1 MAVNYRDVE
10 IDDKDKTS
18 ETKLSLTEEVRRAR
32 RARNKLAYEKRHS
45 DMNLERI
52 ERLLGE
58 QKDSQE
64 KLVTEFRNGLQE
76 LEKIRKEM
84 RDVSYLA
91 EQMAI
96 SGVSRASEQ
105 AEKLTLQHLDAIQD
119 QYVMYVQTL
128 VEQAQVRTQ
137 KLRKSVDKRPLLSV
151 LTILLLLM
159 NVLVLGYVMWIK

>member
-10 IDDKDKTS
+10 IDDKEKTGKK
-18 ETKLSLTEEVRRAR
+18 KLSLTEEVSRAR
-32 RARNKLAYEKRHS
+32 RARDKLAYDKRHGE
-45 DMNLERI
+45 MNLERI
-52 ERLLGE
+52 EQLLSE

-64 KLVTEFRNGLQE
+64 KLVMEFRHGLQE
-76 LEKIRKEM
+76 LENIRKEM
-84 RDVSYLA
+84 KDVSYLA

-105 AEKLTLQHLDAIQD
+105 AEKLTLQHLDAMQD

-137 KLRKSVDKRPLLSV
+137 KLRKSVDKRPLVSV
-151 LTILLLLM
+151 ITILLLLM
-159 NVLVLGYVMWIK
+159 NVLMLGYVMWIK